1 MGRPNIQIVDR
12 TQLVVTEEDYFIAKS
27 DKSTKQTTKKAH
39 NFAKSIRK
47 NGTLPKRHTKQWI
60 DKQRLTSLFGPSLR
74 YRVKYGGMDTERG
87 FGVGEVHSL
96 ASE

>member
-12 TQLVVTEEDYFIAKS
+12 TQLVVTEEDDFIAKS

-47 NGTLPKRHTKQWI
+47 NETLPKQT
-60 DKQRLTSLFGPSLR
+60 LTNLFGPSLR
-74 YRVKYGGMDTERG
+74 YSM
-87 FGVGEVHSL
+87 VG
-96 ASE
+96 